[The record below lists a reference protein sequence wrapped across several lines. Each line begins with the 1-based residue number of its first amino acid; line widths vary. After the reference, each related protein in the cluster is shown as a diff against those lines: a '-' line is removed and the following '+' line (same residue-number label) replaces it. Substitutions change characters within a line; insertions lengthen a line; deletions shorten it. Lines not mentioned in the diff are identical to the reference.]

1 MGIDEEWV
9 RQGAGQGVCKL
20 FLLKISK
27 NTTQSVIPYSQPLK
41 THMDTESLWYI
52 IRENSSW
59 LSLVSPIWNS
69 KGQWISGSLYYTE
82 MRDGQIARQPAHS
95 TPSMDLHR
103 RASPGPQVLVES
115 RKKKKRRVETQTNQ
129 CTQVGQTKGSSS
141 RKVPAALVFTE
152 TSLPTSGSSLA
163 QWEDF
168 QSAGHCFLVVSIWTW
183 GFPLNSY
190 GWISEIQV
198 ETLSDRI
205 PPGYFS
211 CCGWWEKLELNFS
224 LCWSPRVRWLLRYP
238 RDKQE
243 TAQLWVF
250 GSIWATC

>member
-103 RASPGPQVLVES
+103 RASPGPQVLVE
-115 RKKKKRRVETQTNQ
+115 RERAKLKKRSNQ
-129 CTQVGQTKGSSS
+129 RIVCKS
-141 RKVPAALVFTE
+141 
-152 TSLPTSGSSLA
+152 
-163 QWEDF
+163 F
-168 QSAGHCFLVVSIWTW
+168 QAFPWSIWW
-183 GFPLNSY
+183 NIKALH
-190 GWISEIQV
+190 V
-198 ETLSDRI
+198 
-205 PPGYFS
+205 
-211 CCGWWEKLELNFS
+211 NFFK
-224 LCWSPRVRWLLRYP
+224 VRMMIFG
-238 RDKQE
+238 QQQ
-243 TAQLWVF
+243 TVF
-250 GSIWATC
+250 MNGG